1 MTTATVI
8 WAIVAIISFILFL
21 SALAMCSEKDDEI
34 KYMNEQL
41 NKQKLENHDL
51 YTQLL
56 ISEKTNAVL
65 MIKNKLSN
73 KSNKE

>member
-8 WAIVAIISFILFL
+8 WAIAAIISFILFL

-34 KYMNEQL
+34 KYVNEQL
-41 NKQKLENHDL
+41 NKAKLENHDL

-56 ISEKTNAVL
+56 LTEKANAVL
-65 MIKNKLSN
+65 LIQNKLNKNKFN
-73 KSNKE
+73 